1 MRYLLFLPLLF
12 CLSLQAQDITG
23 RWVTIDDNTG
33 KRRSVV
39 EITVKEGQATGRI
52 VEIFDKTKMDKT
64 CEACTDDRKGRR
76 CSAWISSATW

>member
-39 EITVKEGQATGRI
+39 EINVKNGASYWSCRSLLPTRPNEDQDPICDICHR
-52 VEIFDKTKMDKT
+52 
-64 CEACTDDRKGRR
+64 
-76 CSAWISSATW
+76 